1 MNPSSLRR
9 SAPRLAACVTALFV
23 LTACD
28 KLTGGGEDEKKDEDV
43 AAKTEED
50 EKPAED
56 EKKEDEKKAEDEK
69 KSAEDEKKAADE
81 AEAKRLADEA
91 EATRLA
97 DEEAKKK
104 QPIVL
109 SNVEVTSRSGMFGS
123 GGSLEIKA
131 KAKLNEKLATSTYVH
146 IKSMC
151 KKDDQVISDVGYL
164 NADYTKPLEQY
175 EAGEEAAITGT
186 IYTQG
191 LTAALSPCKM
201 EFRLGGFGGISV
213 PIGEFCYDGS
223 ATKEGKCEP
232 EIAAIAQSGASKPL
246 EIADLK
252 VTPGGGYSGGS
263 GIGVDYLVKVNK
275 PQDQNARLT
284 LKTACEVNGKKFV
297 DLTQANMSS
306 GPFTYE
312 SGEALARN
320 GNLFWNPSF
329 AFTAAPDTCDVSFAL
344 WTNKPGTWG
353 EYDVTELQRSCY
365 KGGAVST
372 GACDPSKPTTGT
384 AAKIT
389 KENMELSDV
398 TMTLQEPYGAAGKKQ
413 LVLQVDATAKE
424 FINQQE
430 GLNATVTCKVG
441 SEKRVETAY
450 LFSVDLYYLEPGET
464 TRMSSTSFTSPPM
477 DSAPKSCE
485 VAFTGGQRY
494 SPAGTTSVDLGKF
507 CLKKDKVKAG
517 KC

>member
-1 MNPSSLRR
+1 MNPTLLRR
-9 SAPRLAACVTALFV
+9 SAPRLAACVAALFA

-28 KLTGGGEDEKKDEDV
+28 KLTGGEEEKTEDE
-43 AAKTEED
+43 ASAKTEE

-56 EKKEDEKKAEDEK
+56 EKSEDEKKADDDE
-69 KSAEDEKKAADE
+69 KAADEAKLAAE
-81 AEAKRLADEA
+81 AEAKRLAEEA
-91 EATRLA
+91 EAKRLA

-109 SNVEVTSRSGMFGS
+109 SDMEVTSRGGMFGS
-123 GGSLEIKA
+123 GGSLELRA
-131 KAKLNEKLATSTYVH
+131 KAKLNEKVASSTYVH
-146 IKSMC
+146 VKAMC

-164 NADYTKPLEQY
+164 NADYSKPLDQY
-175 EAGEEAAITGT
+175 EAGEEAAVTGT
-186 IYTQG
+186 IFTQG
-191 LTAALSPCKM
+191 LDASLSPCKL

-213 PIGEFCYDGS
+213 PVGEFCYDGS
-223 ATKEGKCEP
+223 ATKEGKCDP
-232 EIAAIAQSGASKPL
+232 EIAAIALSGASKPL

-252 VTPGGGYSGGS
+252 IKPGGGFSGGS
-263 GIGVDYLVKVNK
+263 GIGVDFRVKVNK

-284 LKTACEVNGKKFV
+284 LKTACDAGGKKFA

-312 SGEALARN
+312 SGESLARS
-320 GNLFWNPSF
+320 GNLFWNPAF
-329 AFTAAPDTCDVSFAL
+329 GFTAPPDNCDVTFAL

-353 EYDVTELQRSCY
+353 AYDVTEIQRSCY
-365 KGGAVST
+365 KSGAVSD

-389 KENMELSDV
+389 KENLELSDV

-424 FINQQE
+424 FIDQQE
-430 GLNATVTCKVG
+430 GINATITCKVG

-450 LFSVDLYYLEPGET
+450 LFSIDLYYLEPGET

-494 SPAGTTSVDLGKF
+494 SPSGTASVDLGKW
-507 CLKKDKVKAG
+507 CLKKDKVKGG

>member
-9 SAPRLAACVTALFV
+9 SAPRLAACVAALFA

-28 KLTGGGEDEKKDEDV
+28 KLMGDDEEKKEDEASAKAED
-43 AAKTEED
+43 D
-50 EKPAED
+50 KPAED
-56 EKKEDEKKAEDEK
+56 EKKEDEKKEEDDAKKPEDEAK
-69 KSAEDEKKAADE
+69 LAAE
-81 AEAKRLADEA
+81 AEAKRIAEEA
-91 EATRLA
+91 EAKRIA

-104 QPIVL
+104 QPLVL
-109 SNVEVTSRSGMFGS
+109 SDMEVVSRGGMFGS
-123 GGSLEIKA
+123 GGSLELKA
-131 KAKLNEKLATSTYVH
+131 KAKLNEKLASSTYVH
-146 IKSMC
+146 VKAMC

-164 NADYTKPLEQY
+164 NADYSKPLEQY

-186 IYTQG
+186 IFTQG
-191 LTAALSPCKM
+191 LTAALSPCKL

-213 PIGEFCYDGS
+213 PVGDFCYDGS
-223 ATKEGKCEP
+223 STKEGKCEP
-232 EIAAIAQSGASKPL
+232 EIAAIALSGATKPL
-246 EIADLK
+246 EIAGLAVK
-252 VTPGGGYSGGS
+252 AGGGYGGGS
-263 GIGVDYLVKVNK
+263 GLGIDYSVKVNK

-284 LKTACEVNGKKFV
+284 LKTACDVGGKKLV

-312 SGEALARN
+312 SGESLARS
-320 GNLFWNPSF
+320 GNLFWNPAF
-329 AFTAAPDTCDVSFAL
+329 AFTAAPDTCDVTFAL
-344 WTNKPGTWG
+344 WTNKPGAWG
-353 EYDVTELQRSCY
+353 SYDVTEISRSCY
-365 KGGAVST
+365 KSGAVSD
-372 GACDPSKPTTGT
+372 GACDPSKPTSGT

-389 KENMELSDV
+389 KENLELSDV

-424 FINQQE
+424 FIDQQE
-430 GLNATVTCKVG
+430 GINATVTCKVG

-494 SPAGTTSVDLGKF
+494 SPSGTTAVDLGKF